1 MKIND
6 SFSEHFYPKKTA
18 EILLLGLN
26 PLLLKQTEELQR
38 AEKERK
44 SWEAVAQKALYS
56 KLVD

>member
-6 SFSEHFYPKKTA
+6 SFSEHFYPKKTV

-38 AEKERK
+38 AEKETK
-44 SWEAVAQKALYS
+44 LWEAVTQKALYS

>member
-6 SFSEHFYPKKTA
+6 PLFRTLLPHKTA
-18 EILLLGLN
+18 KILLLGLN

-44 SWEAVAQKALYS
+44 SWEALTQKALYS

>member
-6 SFSEHFYPKKTA
+6 SFSEHLPQKTA

-44 SWEAVAQKALYS
+44 SWEAVTQKAVY